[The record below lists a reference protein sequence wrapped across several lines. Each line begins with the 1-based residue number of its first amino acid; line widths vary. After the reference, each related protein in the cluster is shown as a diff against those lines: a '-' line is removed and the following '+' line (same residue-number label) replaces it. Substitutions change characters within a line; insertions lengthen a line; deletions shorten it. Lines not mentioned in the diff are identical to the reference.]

1 MAGRRPIDELQH
13 GMPSLM
19 NALDQ
24 TLDSDK
30 TAPRQG
36 VRVLLVDDNADAL
49 ETMQALLELC
59 NFEVRGTGN
68 PQEAL
73 AIAPE
78 FAPQVCVLDI
88 GLPGMDG
95 YELASR
101 LRKTV
106 KTPSRF
112 VALTGYGQ
120 ACDKERAKSAGFDVH
135 LTKPVQL
142 DALLE
147 AARLP

>member
-1 MAGRRPIDELQH
+1 MTAIDDTTE
-13 GMPSLM
+13 
-19 NALDQ
+19 
-24 TLDSDK
+24 SDK
-30 TAPRQG
+30 ARPRPG
-36 VRVLLVDDNADAL
+36 LRVLLVDDNADAL

-59 NFEVRGTGN
+59 DFVVRGTGD
-68 PQEAL
+68 PAEAL
-73 AIAPE
+73 VIAPE

-95 YELASR
+95 YELAAR
-101 LRKTV
+101 LRQTV
-106 KTPSRF
+106 KHPSRF

-120 ACDKERAKSAGFDVH
+120 ASDKERAMGAGFDVH

>member
-1 MAGRRPIDELQH
+1 
-13 GMPSLM
+13 M
-19 NALDQ
+19 NASHP
-24 TLDSDK
+24 TTESGA
-30 TAPRQG
+30 APPQQG
-36 VRVLLVDDNADAL
+36 LRVLLVDDNADAL

-59 NFEVRGTGN
+59 DCVVRGTGD

-73 AIAPE
+73 VIAPE

-95 YELASR
+95 YELAAR
-101 LRKTV
+101 LRQTV

-120 ACDKERAKSAGFDVH
+120 TSDKERARGAGFDVH

-142 DALLE
+142 DALLQ
-147 AARLP
+147 AARPR